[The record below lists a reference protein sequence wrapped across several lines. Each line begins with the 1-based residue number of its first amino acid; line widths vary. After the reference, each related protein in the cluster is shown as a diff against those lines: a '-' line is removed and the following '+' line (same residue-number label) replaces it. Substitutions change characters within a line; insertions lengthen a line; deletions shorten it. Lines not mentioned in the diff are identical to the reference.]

1 MLPYAL
7 LAHHVKTTKW
17 HENCKSLQQFGRTTS
32 HANNHTTQQW
42 EWIRVW
48 DMCKLPEL

>member
-1 MLPYAL
+1 MLPYAP
-7 LAHHVKTTKW
+7 LAHLVRTTKR
-17 HENCKSLQQFGRTTS
+17 HENYKSLQQLGREAS

-42 EWIRVW
+42 RWIRVL

>member
-7 LAHHVKTTKW
+7 LFHCVRTTKW
-17 HENCKSLQQFGRTTS
+17 HENCKSLQQLGRVAF

-42 EWIRVW
+42 AWIRVW
-48 DMCKLPEL
+48 DMCKLPKL